1 MGSEKIEK
9 TTYSKKSMLF
19 RFLEGSKK
27 FFIIS
32 ILASSAVAGL
42 DMVIPQVIRVVVDYC
57 LDNNPDSL
65 PGFVLSFLERCGGR
79 SYLMGHLYLAAAA
92 VLAVA
97 LLNAVFQ
104 YVNTYFNT
112 RGAEKMMKTA
122 RDLLFSHIQHL
133 PYSWHMHNDTG
144 DIIQRCT
151 TDINVVRDFVSEQM
165 VQVIR
170 IVILIGFSISCMAS
184 MSWKLTGIVM
194 LSIPIVVGYSYFFF
208 FKVGGLYQQCDENEG
223 VLSTIAQ
230 ENLTGVRVVRAFGRE
245 NYERERFGKQNKIYT
260 DTWMKLCKYLSV
272 FWAVGDIVMGLQLLL
287 IVVLGTV
294 FCVRG
299 ELTAG
304 ELIAFISYNS
314 RLVWPVRRLG
324 RVISEMSKAGVSLDR
339 LRYILN
345 SGAEPMEKTKEG
357 PALTGDIVFDHV
369 NFAYEAS
376 KPILKDIS
384 FTIKGGTTLGILGGT
399 GSGKTTLIHLL
410 NRLYESQGGEITIDG
425 IPVTQIP
432 LDWLRSHIGMVLQEP
447 YLFSRTIQENIAI
460 TRQTPP
466 TMEEIRHAAKV
477 ACIDD
482 SIMNFAKGYDT
493 MVGERGVTLSGGQKQ
508 RTAIA
513 RMLMQNTPIMI
524 FDDSLSAVDAETDEK
539 IREALK
545 SYMGQVTMILI
556 SHRISTLMDADQII
570 VMEQGRILQA
580 GTHEELV
587 AKPGFYRDIY
597 EIQNPKEEAGYGR
610 E

>member
-1 MGSEKIEK
+1 MISKKQESV
-9 TTYSKKSMLF
+9 TYTKKSMLF
-19 RFLEGSKK
+19 RFLKGSKT

-65 PGFVLSFLERCGGR
+65 PGFVLSFLEKCGGR
-79 SYLMGHLYLAAAA
+79 SYLMSHLYLAAAA

-112 RGAEKMMKTA
+112 KGAEKMMKTA

-151 TDINVVRDFVSEQM
+151 TDINVVRDFVSEQLI
-165 VQVIR
+165 QVIR
-170 IVILIGFSISCMAS
+170 IVILIGFSIVCMAS
-184 MSWKLTGIVM
+184 MSWKLTGIVL

-245 NYERERFGKQNKIYT
+245 NYERERFGRQNKIYT
-260 DTWMKLCKYLSV
+260 DTWMKLCRYLSV

-299 ELTAG
+299 GLTAG

-345 SGAEPMEKTKEG
+345 SEAETDEKVQDG
-357 PALTGDIVFDHV
+357 PALTGDITFSHV

-376 KPILKDIS
+376 KPILKDVS

-410 NRLYESQGGEITIDG
+410 NRLYESQSGKITIDG
-425 IPVTQIP
+425 IPVTEIP
-432 LDWLRSHIGMVLQEP
+432 LGWLRSHIGMVLQEP
-447 YLFSRTIQENIAI
+447 YLFSRTIQKNIAI
-460 TRQTPP
+460 TRETAAP
-466 TMEEIRHAAKV
+466 MEEIRHAARV

-539 IREALK
+539 IRQELK

-570 VMEQGRILQA
+570 VMDQGRILQS

-597 EIQNPKEEAGYGR
+597 EIQNPKEESTYGR